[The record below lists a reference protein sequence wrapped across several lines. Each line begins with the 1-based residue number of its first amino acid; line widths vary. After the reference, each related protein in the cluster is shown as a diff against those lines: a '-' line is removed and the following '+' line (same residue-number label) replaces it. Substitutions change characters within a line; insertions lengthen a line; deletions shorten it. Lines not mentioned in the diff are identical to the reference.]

1 MKKLPFELWALVAMI
16 VGPLFFI
23 EALHI
28 LKHNDHCKTYSEW
41 ERLYEE
47 RLNDE

>member
-1 MKKLPFELWALVAMI
+1 MKIPYELWALALVI

-41 ERLYEE
+41 ERIYEQQ
-47 RLNDE
+47 LDE